1 MQKSVYFL
9 LVVVVTFFSC
19 NKKNSQKDFI
29 FNEGET
35 QGTFYHITY
44 LQPEGKDLHEL
55 IKQKL
60 VEFDF
65 SLSNYNPLSLI
76 SAINA
81 NKDTVT
87 DVYFDKMFEAA
98 QIVSENTHGAFD
110 ITVAPLVK
118 AWGFGFGNKGHD
130 FMPNIDS
137 IMPFIGYKKIKL
149 EQNHLVKENQQIQ
162 LDAAAIA
169 QGYSCDVI
177 ADLLMNNGCENFMV
191 EIGGEINCKGLNPK
205 GKKWKIGIDKPTD
218 DPVNENRELQTVVS
232 ISNVGLATSG
242 NYRQFYY
249 KDGKKYAHTIN
260 PVDGKPVSHNLL
272 SATVIAPDGM
282 MADAYATAFMVMGV
296 DSSLAVCQR
305 INGIDCY
312 LIFSNEKGE
321 FQVVH
326 TPGFKK
332 YLEEN

>member
-1 MQKSVYFL
+1 MNKSIYSLL
-9 LVVVVTFFSC
+9 LVIVVLVSC
-19 NKKNSQKDFI
+19 NNKNTRQDYV

-60 VEFDF
+60 VDFDF

-87 DVYFDKMFEAA
+87 DIYFEKMFEAA
-98 QIVSENTHGAFD
+98 QIVSENTNGAFD

-118 AWGFGFGNKGHD
+118 AWGFGFGNNGHD
-130 FMPNIDS
+130 FKPNVDS
-137 IMPFIGYKKIKL
+137 ILPYIGYKKIKL
-149 EQNHLVKENQQIQ
+149 ENKHLLKESPGIQ

-177 ADLLMNNGCENFMV
+177 ADLLIENGCEHFMV

-218 DPVNENRELQTVVS
+218 DPVNESRELQTVVS

-249 KDGKKYAHTIN
+249 KNGKKYAHTIN
-260 PVDGKPVSHNLL
+260 PVDGIPVSHNLL
-272 SATVIAPDGM
+272 SATVIASDGM

-296 DSSLAVCQR
+296 DSSLAICQR
-305 INGIDCY
+305 IIGMDCY
-312 LIFSNEKGE
+312 LIYSDEKGD